1 MRIFFITHTYSLG
14 GSGGG
19 EQFVSA
25 FLQELRRRKHR
36 VFVFTPGGKEFEK
49 KEKALGL
56 EVYHAPTFGH
66 HAFHKFEYV
75 LMSWKAAE
83 LAKKFRPD
91 VIHSQNDIFPALI
104 GSAVKGATKKPLV
117 VAVEYLSDQAVS
129 LNLKTVFA
137 INKLLLPRIGFDVI
151 VSWSKFVVQK
161 FFLPWGIEKEKI
173 RLVPGAVD
181 VKRFLKKAK
190 PNPKL
195 VKIGKNLIVSAKPLH
210 STNAAGLSYV
220 IKAMA
225 IVAKKFPEWKYV
237 IVGEG
242 QSKQM
247 LGDLA
252 KQLGLQKN
260 VFLIGPIENE
270 EMPSV
275 YAASQ
280 IVAHSFAFKATTSIA
295 LIESMAAGKAI
306 VATRSGE
313 VAPTTADTVML
324 ARQKDAKSIAEGLLK
339 LIENPSLRKQLGE
352 KARARAKEKFG
363 IEGVVRQFEKIYKE
377 AQEKNNGI
385 AD

>member
-1 MRIFFITHTYSLG
+1 M
-14 GSGGG
+14 
-19 EQFVSA
+19 
-25 FLQELRRRKHR
+25 
-36 VFVFTPGGKEFEK
+36 
-49 KEKALGL
+49 
-56 EVYHAPTFGH
+56 
-66 HAFHKFEYV
+66 
-75 LMSWKAAE
+75 
-83 LAKKFRPD
+83 
-91 VIHSQNDIFPALI
+91 
-104 GSAVKGATKKPLV
+104 
-117 VAVEYLSDQAVS
+117 
-129 LNLKTVFA
+129 
-137 INKLLLPRIGFDVI
+137 
-151 VSWSKFVVQK
+151 
-161 FFLPWGIEKEKI
+161 
-173 RLVPGAVD
+173 
-181 VKRFLKKAK
+181 
-190 PNPKL
+190 
-195 VKIGKNLIVSAKPLH
+195 
-210 STNAAGLSYV
+210 LSYV